1 MIYFVICY
9 ILSLLSFLLLNYL
22 TKKYNIRQTERE
34 DGPAVHKV
42 KNGTPTLGGV
52 VFVIIPT
59 ILLNI
64 KYHNIISFILSFC
77 MLSFFFIGILDDF
90 KIVIFKKNDGLKIS
104 TRLIL
109 EFIMSFIIILLIIKY
124 IYYDTNLYL
133 NSMNFNIGILYIP
146 FILLLLV
153 SSVNSFNITDGIDT
167 LLSSLFIIIAM
178 SFIVISLNQKE
189 YEITFY
195 LILIIISIILFY
207 FLNYFPSLIFMGDTG
222 SLSLGALLCIISI
235 ILKEELLFIIMS
247 LPIFFE
253 TFSDIIQIIYFK
265 FTKGKRLFKMA
276 PFHHHLELIGFSEKV
291 IVYLFSI
298 IEIIICIL
306 CLYFN
311 SYLR

>member
-1 MIYFVICY
+1 MIYFITCY
-9 ILSLLSFLLLNYL
+9 ILSLLSYLILNHL

-34 DGPAVHKV
+34 EGPNIHKI
-42 KNGTPTLGGV
+42 KNGTPTIGGV
-52 VFVIIPT
+52 VFVLIPT
-59 ILLNI
+59 ILVNI
-64 KYHNIISFILSFC
+64 KYHNFTSFTLSIG
-77 MLSFFFIGILDDF
+77 MVSFFFVGILDDF
-90 KIVIFKKNDGLKIS
+90 KVVILKKNDGMHVS

-109 EFIMSFIIILLIIKY
+109 EFIISFIILLLIFKY
-124 IYYDTNLYL
+124 INYDSNLYL
-133 NSMNFNIGILYIP
+133 NSISFNIGILYLP
-146 FILLLLV
+146 FIIFLLV

-178 SFIVISLNQKE
+178 SFIVISLKQEK
-189 YEITFY
+189 YEITFF
-195 LILIIISIILFY
+195 LILIIISIISFY

-222 SLSLGALLCIISI
+222 SLSLGAILCIVSI

-253 TFSDIIQIIYFK
+253 TISDILQIIYFK
-265 FTKGKRLFKMA
+265 LTKGKRLFKMA